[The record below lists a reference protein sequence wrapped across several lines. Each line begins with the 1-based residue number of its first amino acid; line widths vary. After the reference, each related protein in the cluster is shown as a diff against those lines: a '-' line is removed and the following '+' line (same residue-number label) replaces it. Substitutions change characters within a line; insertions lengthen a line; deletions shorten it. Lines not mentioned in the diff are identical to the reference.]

1 MMIISKIIQ
10 GYDNLK
16 KKKNMRFDDYNN
28 YIKV

>member
-10 GYDNLK
+10 GYDNFK
-16 KKKNMRFDDYNN
+16 KIMSFDDYDN